1 MGILESLRRLL
12 PSAACRRKTI
22 FIPENK
28 MPEETNNIQ
37 PNANPEAKPV
47 LPEAPTAK
55 PVLPEAPAAK
65 PVLPE
70 APAAKPA
77 PAASAPKISLPTAE
91 PKAAAKPS
99 VALPRANTA
108 RPAFK
113 PASVNPVQPVKM
125 ADDSPSA
132 VSVAVDF
139 VAAAVAVAF
148 AVMILLDV

>member
-1 MGILESLRRLL
+1 M

-28 MPEETNNIQ
+28 MSEETNNIQ

-113 PASVNPVQPVKM
+113 PASAKPVQPVKM

>member
-1 MGILESLRRLL
+1 M

-47 LPEAPTAK
+47 LPEAPTVK

-113 PASVNPVQPVKM
+113 PASAKPVQPVKM

>member
-1 MGILESLRRLL
+1 M

-77 PAASAPKISLPTAE
+77 PVASAPKISLPTAE

-113 PASVNPVQPVKM
+113 PASAKPVQPVKM

>member
-77 PAASAPKISLPTAE
+77 ASAPKISLPTAE

-113 PASVNPVQPVKM
+113 PASAKPVQPVKM

>member
-1 MGILESLRRLL
+1 M

-113 PASVNPVQPVKM
+113 PASVKPVQPVKM

>member
-1 MGILESLRRLL
+1 M

-77 PAASAPKISLPTAE
+77 PAASAPKISLPTAD

-113 PASVNPVQPVKM
+113 PASAKPVQPVKM

>member
-1 MGILESLRRLL
+1 MLYDFSQYWRKNTSQINWKYFSKTFIALKLAHNPLRILFFRPRL
-12 PSAACRRKTI
+12 PI
-22 FIPENK
+22 
-28 MPEETNNIQ
+28 
-37 PNANPEAKPV
+37 
-47 LPEAPTAK
+47 
-55 PVLPEAPAAK
+55 
-65 PVLPE
+65 
-70 APAAKPA
+70 

-113 PASVNPVQPVKM
+113 PASAKPVQPVKM

>member
-1 MGILESLRRLL
+1 M

-55 PVLPEAPAAK
+55 PILPEAPAAK

-113 PASVNPVQPVKM
+113 PASAKPVQPVKM

>member
-1 MGILESLRRLL
+1 MGILESLRRFL
-12 PSAACRRKTI
+12 PSAAGCRKPI

-37 PNANPEAKPV
+37 PNVNPEAKPV
-47 LPEAPTAK
+47 LPEAPAAK
-55 PVLPEAPAAK
+55 PVIPEAPAAK

-70 APAAKPA
+70 APAAKPE
-77 PAASAPKISLPTAE
+77 PAVSAPKISLPTA
-91 PKAAAKPS
+91 
-99 VALPRANTA
+99 ALPKANTA

-113 PASVNPVQPVKM
+113 PVSAKPLQPVKI

-148 AVMILLDV
+148 AVMIVMDV

>member
-1 MGILESLRRLL
+1 M

-113 PASVNPVQPVKM
+113 PASAKPVQPVKM
-125 ADDSPSA
+125 ADDSPSTM
-132 VSVAVDF
+132 SVAVDF

>member
-1 MGILESLRRLL
+1 MGILEPLRRLL
-12 PSAACRRKTI
+12 PSAAGRHEQI

-47 LPEAPTAK
+47 LPEAPS
-55 PVLPEAPAAK
+55 AK

-77 PAASAPKISLPTAE
+77 AAPAPKISLPTVE
-91 PKAAAKPS
+91 PKVAAKPS
-99 VALPRANTA
+99 AAFPKANVA

-113 PASVNPVQPVKM
+113 PASARPAQPVAA

-148 AVMILLDV
+148 AVMIVLDI

>member
-1 MGILESLRRLL
+1 
-12 PSAACRRKTI
+12 
-22 FIPENK
+22 

-37 PNANPEAKPV
+37 PNANLEAKPV

-55 PVLPEAPAAK
+55 PILPEAPAAK

-91 PKAAAKPS
+91 PKAASKPS

-113 PASVNPVQPVKM
+113 PASAKPVQPVKM

>member
-1 MGILESLRRLL
+1 M

-65 PVLPE
+65 P
-70 APAAKPA
+70 APV
-77 PAASAPKISLPTAE
+77 ASAPKISLPTAE

-113 PASVNPVQPVKM
+113 PASAKPVQPVKM

>member
-1 MGILESLRRLL
+1 M
-12 PSAACRRKTI
+12 
-22 FIPENK
+22 
-28 MPEETNNIQ
+28 
-37 PNANPEAKPV
+37 
-47 LPEAPTAK
+47 
-55 PVLPEAPAAK
+55 
-65 PVLPE
+65 LPE

-108 RPAFK
+108 RPVFK
-113 PASVNPVQPVKM
+113 PASAKPVQPVKM

-132 VSVAVDF
+132 VSVSVDF

>member
-1 MGILESLRRLL
+1 MGILESLRRFL

-65 PVLPE
+65 PTLPE

-91 PKAAAKPS
+91 PRAAAKPS
-99 VALPRANTA
+99 VALPKANMS
-108 RPAFK
+108 RSAFK
-113 PASVNPVQPVKM
+113 PASAKPVQPVKM

-148 AVMILLDV
+148 AVMIVLDV

>member
-1 MGILESLRRLL
+1 M

-77 PAASAPKISLPTAE
+77 PVASAPKISLPTAE

-108 RPAFK
+108 RSAFK
-113 PASVNPVQPVKM
+113 PASAKPVQPVKM

>member
-22 FIPENK
+22 FIPKNK

-113 PASVNPVQPVKM
+113 PASAKPVQPVKM

>member
-12 PSAACRRKTI
+12 PNAACRRKTI

-28 MPEETNNIQ
+28 LPEETNNIQ

-113 PASVNPVQPVKM
+113 PASAKPVQPVKM

>member
-1 MGILESLRRLL
+1 
-12 PSAACRRKTI
+12 
-22 FIPENK
+22 

-47 LPEAPTAK
+47 LPEAPAAK
-55 PVLPEAPAAK
+55 PVIPEAPAAK

-70 APAAKPA
+70 APAAKPE
-77 PAASAPKISLPTAE
+77 PAVSAPKISLPTAE
-91 PKAAAKPS
+91 PKVAAKPS
-99 VALPRANTA
+99 VALPKANTA

-113 PASVNPVQPVKM
+113 PVSAKPLQPVKI

-148 AVMILLDV
+148 AVMIVMDV

>member
-1 MGILESLRRLL
+1 MGILESLRRFL
-12 PSAACRRKTI
+12 PSAAGCRKPI

-47 LPEAPTAK
+47 LPEAPAAK
-55 PVLPEAPAAK
+55 PVIPEAPAAK

-70 APAAKPA
+70 APSAKPE
-77 PAASAPKISLPTAE
+77 PAVSAPKISLPTAE
-91 PKAAAKPS
+91 PKVAAKPS
-99 VALPRANTA
+99 VALPKANTA

-113 PASVNPVQPVKM
+113 PVSAKPLQPVKI

-148 AVMILLDV
+148 AVMIVMDV